1 MQAVK
6 VLPKGQITLPR
17 EIRKKLAI
25 KEGDMLI
32 IDQADGDII
41 LRKGKTIHDYIGFL
55 PRPAVSI
62 EEIIERATEEAVK
75 ERV

>member
-1 MQAVK
+1 MLAVK
-6 VLPKGQITLPR
+6 VLHKGQITLPR
-17 EIRKKLAI
+17 EIRKNLGI

-32 IDQADGDII
+32 IDEADGDIVM
-41 LRKGKTIHDYIGFL
+41 RKGKTIHDYIGFL

-62 EEIIERATEEAVK
+62 EEIIERATEEAVN